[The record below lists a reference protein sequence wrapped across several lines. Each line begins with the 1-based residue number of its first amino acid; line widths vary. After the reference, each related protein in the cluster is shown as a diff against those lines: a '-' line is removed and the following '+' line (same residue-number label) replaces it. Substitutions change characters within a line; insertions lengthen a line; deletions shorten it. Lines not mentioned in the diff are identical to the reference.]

1 MIIKQI
7 SVFVEN
13 KAGRLAEI
21 TEILAKTNVDIR
33 ALSIADTTK
42 FGILRL
48 IVNKPEE
55 TENAL
60 KAAGLTVSLTD
71 VIAISI
77 TDEPG
82 GLAVAMKALNAA
94 DIGVEYMYAF
104 IGTPHK
110 KAYVILRVEDNQKAI
125 EVLTGA
131 GIDLLK
137 SENVY
142 NIQFNLPHK

>member
-125 EVLTGA
+125 EVLTNA

-142 NIQFNLPHK
+142 NI

>member
-55 TENAL
+55 TEMAL
-60 KAAGLTVSLTD
+60 KVAGLTVSLTD

-125 EVLTGA
+125 EVLTNA

-137 SENVY
+137 TESVY
-142 NIQFNLPHK
+142 NI